1 MDTEIVCYNKPSYKQ
16 IILCKCN
23 KYGVGEDSCE
33 SLGQQGDPTDFLI
46 NEISPEYPEYSLE
59 GLKLKLKLQY
69 FGHLIRRS
77 D

>member
-1 MDTEIVCYNKPSYKQ
+1 MDVGVLAGQGWRGIYIWLTALRIRSSL
-16 IILCKCN
+16 IL
-23 KYGVGEDSCE
+23 SE
-33 SLGQQGDPTDFLI
+33 SLGQQGDPTDFLLK
-46 NEISPEYPEYSLE
+46 EISPEYPEYSLE